1 MRSDASPEARPAP
14 PARSIS
20 ARFGIGAC
28 QLGLALAFVAY
39 VFVGFSLLPAG
50 RGAYRVASS
59 TDLGVAVLLSLV
71 VAAALW
77 AYARRGRGAV
87 WILLAA
93 LAAVLWAVRYPPG
106 ASMAICAGGACPL
119 LLDELVPRSRGWNAL
134 GLALLNLVVFAAGTG
149 LALLVFLAALRL
161 LPPA

>member
-77 AYARRGRGAV
+77 AYARRGRGAL

-119 LLDELVPRSRGWNAL
+119 LLDELVPRLRGWNAL